1 VRSLVRLPDVAR
13 CGAPRRRAWPVVAV
27 AAFTMVATL
36 LTLRVDVASAAQLTL
51 RWVDNDGGTST
62 FKVERK
68 TGTGGT
74 YAQVGTTATGATSY
88 VDSSVATNTTYCY
101 RVKASNS
108 AGDSPY
114 SNEACKSVTG
124 TFDVTIA
131 KAGTGTGTVT
141 STPSGISCGTDCFQ
155 SYTAGS
161 VVTLTATPASGSTF
175 TGWSGGGCSGTA
187 SCTTS
192 GDTAV
197 TITATFSSSAAS
209 SYTLTVSKSGTGAGI
224 VTSVPTGIA
233 CAKDCSEAYPSGTT
247 VTLTATPASGSTF
260 SGWSGGGCSGTGACS
275 VAMTANRTVTATF
288 SASTSSSQ
296 RVTLWPSTAA
306 PSVAAYPDRNA
317 VTLGVKFRSDVAGVV
332 TGVRFYKGS
341 GNTGTHVGSLWSAWG
356 SLLATVTFSGE
367 TASGWQEAKFSTPV
381 SIAANTTYVVSYHT
395 TSGYYAVNG
404 GYFNSQSVYSAPLRA
419 PSTGSAGGNG
429 VFRYGTTN
437 AFPNSTYNGNN
448 YWVDVVFAPK

>member
-1 VRSLVRLPDVAR
+1 M
-13 CGAPRRRAWPVVAV
+13 VAV
-27 AAFTMVATL
+27 AVFSMVASL

-74 YAQVGTTATGATSY
+74 YALIGTTATGATSY
-88 VDSSVATNTTYCY
+88 VDPAVATNTTYCY

-124 TFDVTIA
+124 TFDVTVA
-131 KAGTGTGTVT
+131 KAGTGTGTVA
-141 STPSGISCGTDCFQ
+141 STPSGISCGSDCVQ
-155 SYTAGS
+155 SFTAGT

-187 SCTTS
+187 PCTTS
-192 GDTAV
+192 GNTAV
-197 TITATFSSSAAS
+197 TITATFSSSTTSWHPLAITPA
-209 SYTLTVSKSGTGAGI
+209 GTGTGT
-224 VTSVPTGIA
+224 VTSNPTGIT
-233 CAKDCSEAYPSGTT
+233 CGNDCYQTYPSGTM

-260 SGWSGGGCSGTGACS
+260 SGWSGGGCSGTGTCT
-275 VAMTANRTVTATF
+275 VAMTTSRMVTAAFT
-288 SASTSSSQ
+288 ASTSTSQ
-296 RVTLWPSTAA
+296 RYTLWPSTAV

-317 VTLGVKFRSDVAGVV
+317 LTVGVKFRSDVAGSV

-341 GNTGTHVGSLWSAWG
+341 GNTGTHVGSLWSASG
-356 SLLATVTFSGE
+356 SRLATVTFSGE

-381 SIAANTTYVVSYHT
+381 SITANTTYVVSYHT

-419 PSTGSAGGNG
+419 SSTGLVGGNG

>member
-1 VRSLVRLPDVAR
+1 M
-13 CGAPRRRAWPVVAV
+13 VAV
-27 AAFTMVATL
+27 AVFTMVASL

-74 YAQVGTTATGATSY
+74 YAQIGTTATGATSY

-108 AGDSPY
+108 AGDSTY
-114 SNEACKSVTG
+114 SNEACQSVTG

-141 STPSGISCGTDCFQ
+141 SMPSGISCGTDCFQ
-155 SYTAGS
+155 SFTAGT

-192 GDTAV
+192 GNTAV
-197 TITATFSSSAAS
+197 TITATFSSSTTSTYSLAI
-209 SYTLTVSKSGTGAGI
+209 TKSGTGSGTVTSSPAGI
-224 VTSVPTGIA
+224 SCGS
-233 CAKDCSEAYPSGTT
+233 DCYETYTSGTT

-260 SGWSGGGCSGTGACS
+260 SGWSGGGCSGTATTCTIA
-275 VAMTANRTVTATF
+275 VTASRTVNAAFT
-288 SASTSSSQ
+288 ASTSTSQ
-296 RVTLWPSTAA
+296 RYTLWPSTAV
-306 PSVAAYPDRNA
+306 PSVAAYPDKNA
-317 VTLGVKFRSDVAGVV
+317 LTVGVKFRSDVAGYV

-341 GNTGTHVGSLWSAWG
+341 GNTGTHVGSLWSASG

-404 GYFNSQSVYSAPLRA
+404 GYFNSQTVYTAPLRA
-419 PSTGSAGGNG
+419 PSTGSVGGNG

-448 YWVDVVFAPK
+448 YWVDVVFEPK